1 MSAKT
6 SAVVTEKAVSFGY
19 VAEFDSPGKVLHA
32 VEKLFDKGY
41 TKVESYSP
49 FPIHGMDKAMR
60 LPTSRLTFIV
70 FVCALLGGGGALYLQ
85 YWTSAVDYPLVI
97 SGKPFASWA
106 AFIPVTFELTILLSA
121 FGTVF
126 GMFFLNRLPSWND
139 PVFNHSKFDRV
150 SLDGFFVSIEAADPK
165 FNTNETK
172 SLLAELGGKNIEWVD
187 A

>member
-1 MSAKT
+1 MSASTPKT
-6 SAVVTEKAVSFGY
+6 AEASKPFGL
-19 VAEFDSPGKVLHA
+19 VAEFESPGKLLHA

-41 TKVESYSP
+41 SKVESYSP

-60 LPTSRLTFIV
+60 LPVSRLTFIV
-70 FVCALLGGGGALYLQ
+70 FVCALMGGGGALLLQ

-97 SGKPFASWA
+97 SGKPFASWP

-139 PVFNHSKFDRV
+139 PVFNHSRFERV
-150 SLDGFFVSIEAADPK
+150 TSDSFFISVEASDSK
-165 FNTNETK
+165 FNERETK
-172 SLLAELGGKNIEWVD
+172 SLLAELGGKNIEMVD